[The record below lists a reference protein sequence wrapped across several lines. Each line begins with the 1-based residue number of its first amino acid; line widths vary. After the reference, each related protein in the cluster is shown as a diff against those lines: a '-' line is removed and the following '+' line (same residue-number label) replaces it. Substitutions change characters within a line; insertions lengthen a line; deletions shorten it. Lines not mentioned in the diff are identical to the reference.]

1 MEQQSNN
8 VLESQQNDKINGNL
22 DDINNEN
29 YKLNFNVEE
38 IVNNLFNGVKP
49 TNLSFNQFL
58 ELIDNE
64 SDNSICWRI
73 ENLPSGRQLYLFSN
87 EWNIPNNIEVQKF
100 SSKYFNNLVIDNQFN
115 VLMYGGPKIFDSNR
129 DKYNLEKIKNFY
141 GIENNEF
148 EKIYEAYE
156 GTSINVFFE
165 QETNKWFY
173 CTKKKFRMFDS
184 FFGSTNS
191 HGMMFEQIISCVEL
205 ETKLNKNYSYNFI
218 LIHNLNSHIIKDNVD
233 NKLVLV
239 SVRNTLDGHKQVD
252 IHSDEI
258 INSVVTLNKIVLPKE
273 VNLVDFTAWNQE
285 NSIISQGI
293 ILHHKSNI
301 FRVYTNAY
309 GKQLKS
315 NPKFHTDQEKLLWAF
330 QTNKLTEYT
339 NEETYNLTLSA
350 INYVAIMLF
359 RTLLYFTKFKKD
371 FTDDEK
377 FSYTNYNF
385 ITKNNEKYEKLQF
398 HNALKRNIYKL
409 QRLPFAIKNIDG
421 VDFNQV
427 KHHIKYHCSPQD
439 IYGMYQTFS
448 KNSDFETMVNYKCLP
463 NQRKSIN
470 NFVNIKLN
478 E

>member
-22 DDINNEN
+22 DDNNYEN
-29 YKLNFNVEE
+29 YKLNINVEE
-38 IVNNLFNGVKP
+38 IVCNLLNGVKP

-64 SDNSICWRI
+64 SDNSICWRT

-87 EWNIPNNIEVQKF
+87 EWNIPNNIEAQKF

-129 DKYNLEKIKNFY
+129 DKCNLEKIKSFY
-141 GIENNEF
+141 EIGNDGF

-165 QETNKWFY
+165 HETNKWFY

-184 FFGSTNS
+184 FFGSNNS
-191 HGMMFEQIISCVEL
+191 HGMMFEQIITCSEL

-218 LIHNLNSHIIKDNVD
+218 LIHNLNSHIIKDNVN

-239 SVRNTLDGHKQVD
+239 SVRNTLDGHKHVD
-252 IHSDEI
+252 IHSNEI
-258 INSVVTLNKIVLPKE
+258 VNSVVTPDKIVLPKE
-273 VNLVDFTAWNQE
+273 VNLVDFNAWNQE

-293 ILHHKSNI
+293 ILHHENNI
-301 FRVYTNAY
+301 FRVYTTAY

-330 QTNKLTEYT
+330 QTNKLNEYT

-377 FSYTNYNF
+377 FSYSNYNF
-385 ITKNNEKYEKLQF
+385 ITKNSENYDKLQF

-448 KNSDFETMVNYKCLP
+448 KNPDFEKMVNYKCLP
-463 NQRKSIN
+463 IQRKNIN
-470 NFVNIKLN
+470 NFLNIKLN

>member
-8 VLESQQNDKINGNL
+8 VQLTEQVTNLNDDTNILNQ
-22 DDINNEN
+22 EN
-29 YKLNFNVEE
+29 YKLSFNVEE
-38 IVNNLFNGVKP
+38 IVCNMFNGTKP
-49 TNLSFNQFL
+49 SNLTFSQFL

-64 SDNSICWRI
+64 SENSICWRT
-73 ENLPSGRQLYLFSN
+73 EVLPSGKQLYLFSN
-87 EWNIPNNIEVQKF
+87 EWNIPNNIEMQKF
-100 SSKYFNNLVIDNQFN
+100 SSKYFNNLVMDDQFN
-115 VLMYGGPKIFDSNR
+115 ILMYGGSKIFDSNR
-129 DKYNLEKIKNFY
+129 DKCNLEKIKSFY

-156 GTSINVFFE
+156 GTSINVFYE
-165 QETNKWFY
+165 HETNKWFY

-191 HGMMFEQIISCVEL
+191 HGMMFEQIIPCSEL

-218 LIHNLNSHIIKDNVD
+218 LIHNLNSHIIKDNVQ

-239 SVRNTLDGHKQVD
+239 SVRDTLDHHKSID

-258 INSVVTLNKIVLPKE
+258 VNSVITLNNVELPKE
-273 VNLVDFTAWNQE
+273 VNLVDFNAWNQE
-285 NSIISQGI
+285 NNIISQGI
-293 ILHHKSNI
+293 ILHHDNNV

-330 QTNKLTEYT
+330 QINKLNEYT
-339 NEETYNLTLSA
+339 NEESYNLTLSA

-359 RTLLYFTKFKKD
+359 RTLLYFTKYKKD
-371 FTDDEK
+371 FSNDEK
-377 FSYTNYNF
+377 FNFANYNF
-385 ITKNNEKYEKLQF
+385 ITKNSENYEKLQF

-439 IYGMYQTFS
+439 IYSMYLTFT
-448 KNSDFETMVNYKCLP
+448 KNSDFEKMVNYKCLP
-463 NQRKSIN
+463 NQRASIN
-470 NFVNIKLN
+470 NFLGVKLN
-478 E
+478 V